1 MSERIAGVLGGMGPA
16 ATVHFMARVQAL
28 SGAARDQD
36 HVRLIVD
43 LNPRVP
49 DRNAASQGKGESP
62 GETLAAMTRGLTSAG
77 ADFIV
82 MPCNAAHAYAESIRT
97 ATALPFIN
105 LIDEAAADAA
115 ARGLKRIGILAA
127 VACLEANLYQSAL
140 KAKDLTPIVP
150 DDAAQARFM
159 AALYRIKSGDTGPAV
174 RAEMQAL
181 AEALIAKGA
190 EAVIAGCTEIP
201 LVLAQADI
209 TVPFIDSTDVLALRT
224 IAVARGA
231 AP

>member
-28 SGAARDQD
+28 SGATRDQD

-49 DRNAASQGKGESP
+49 DRNAASAGAGESP
-62 GETLAAMTRGLTSAG
+62 GETLAAMTRGLASAG

-82 MPCNAAHAYAESIRT
+82 MPCNAAHAHAESIRT
-97 ATALPFIN
+97 ATSLPFVS
-105 LIDEAAADAA
+105 LIDAAADAA
-115 ARGLKRIGILAA
+115 VQSGGKRIGVLAA
-127 VACLEANLYQSAL
+127 AACLEASLYQDAL
-140 KAKDLTPIVP
+140 ASRGLTAIVP
-150 DDAAQARFM
+150 DAQQQQRFM
-159 AALYRIKSGDTGPAV
+159 QTLYAIKAGDTGAAM
-174 RAEMQAL
+174 RTAMRAL
-181 AEALIAKGA
+181 AEALIDAGA

-201 LVLAQADI
+201 LVLGTDDI
-209 TVPFIDSTDVLALRT
+209 AVPLIDSTDVLALCT
-224 IAVARGA
+224 IAIARGA